1 MWSEDGRYSAL
12 NESDRR
18 VNKKSYFDTAVRSVM
33 SENMF

>member
-12 NESDRR
+12 NESNHR
-18 VNKKSYFDTAVRSVM
+18 VNKEIYFDTAVRSVM